1 MRTWIYI
8 FLLVPI
14 LLRAQDAV
22 DMQWQIAKELNPNGL
37 VDAAY
42 SNELAPIREQLQ
54 NEIKG
59 LAKQRSQMAQSSKV
73 AELLVIQCRGA
84 GWPSYEI
91 SALLIAGPL
100 AEAEGRQ
107 LYEVEKLCVQL
118 QRAWKSAVLQCLQK

>member
-22 DMQWQIAKELNPNGL
+22 DMQWEITKEWNPKGL
-37 VDAAY
+37 AAAAS

-54 NEIKG
+54 NEING
-59 LAKQRSQMAQSSKV
+59 LAKQRAQMAQNSKV
-73 AELLVIQCRGA
+73 ADLLAIQCQGA

-91 SALLIAGPL
+91 SAILIAGPL

-118 QRAWKSAVLQCLQK
+118 QRAWKSAVLKYLQK